1 MKVRFD
7 HAEYTT
13 DRIAKSVERIL
24 EATQLCSMATVS
36 EGNVSH
42 INTAYFCFDD
52 RLDIYFVS
60 QLSSV
65 HIRNIA
71 TNPSMAV
78 SIFDTHQPWDDWKT
92 GLQFFGT
99 VRSTDKHEFKHGS
112 ELYKKRFPDSKK
124 WLHSL
129 GQSVASSV
137 VPPFYLFTPA
147 RVKVLDEEDFG
158 EETFVEAAIKRDK
171 E

>member
-7 HAEYTT
+7 HAEYPTE
-13 DRIAKSVERIL
+13 RIAKSVARIL
-24 EATQLCSMATVS
+24 EGTQLCSMATVYQ
-36 EGNVSH
+36 GNISH
-42 INTAYFCFDD
+42 INAAYFCYDD

-60 QLSSV
+60 QLSSTHV
-65 HIRNIA
+65 QNIE

-78 SIFDTHQPWDDWKT
+78 SIFDTHQPWDDWKA

-99 VRSTDKHEFKHGS
+99 SRATDKPEFKHGS
-112 ELYKKRFPDSKK
+112 ELYKERFPDYKK

-129 GQSVASSV
+129 GRAVASSV
-137 VPPFYLFTPA
+137 VPPFYLFIPT
-147 RVKVLDEEDFG
+147 RVKILDEEDFG
-158 EETFVEAAIKRDK
+158 EETYVDAAIKHDK